1 MPRPETCGE
10 DECPQPLSPALTAS
24 DAALFPPTRHCR
36 HQTLCRCVPDS
47 RAFPAGGCFSSQ
59 ELRWCHYWLP
69 CMLMPTQSAAA
80 CCGRTHSPWFP
91 GAHQTYRRRAPAFQR
106 PVAAYSRP
114 EPEPKRKKTGH
125 ELRQDTVPARGSPRA
140 SRSWL
145 LTAAPAVLFSMPAV
159 SEHPQAGPG
168 QAFSAGTTSCW
179 GPFCPR
185 PGERQKFYACFD
197 SRIDITRSGS
207 RSLGARRGGR
217 ERGSIR

>member
-1 MPRPETCGE
+1 MHLSEMPRPETCGE

-24 DAALFPPTRHCR
+24 DAASFPPTRHCR

-106 PVAAYSRP
+106 PAAAYSRP

-125 ELRQDTVPARGSPRA
+125 ELRQGTVPARESPRA

-159 SEHPQAGPG
+159 SEHPQMAAGR
-168 QAFSAGTTSCW
+168 ARAGLPS
-179 GPFCPR
+179 R
-185 PGERQKFYACFD
+185 RVRGERQKFYAAGFGFD
-197 SRIDITRSGS
+197 CGS
-207 RSLGARRGGR
+207 WSPWARRGGR
-217 ERGSIR
+217 GRGSSR